1 MSGKIIIIND
11 ITLSCVDFVLIK
23 KGPPKEHREIEREK
37 EIEESVEL
45 LSNNI
50 INCHIT
56 DPLSLPSRKVQS
68 LEACELAFSA
78 IW

>member
-45 LSNNI
+45 LSNR

-56 DPLSLPSRKVQS
+56 DPLSLSPQGKCNLWRHVS
-68 LEACELAFSA
+68 
-78 IW
+78 